1 MMTVTF
7 DFDSTLTKPVKQSF
21 AWQDTGFWETSTQPC
36 EKVLDIL
43 QAFVDD
49 GHRVEIVTT
58 RDRTNSEEVFDFIN
72 EHSLPVR
79 DVHFTGGDDKRE
91 TLLEL
96 GSGLHFDDSLRDLK
110 LLEDT
115 DVKTKIVPHPHDEEN
130 RTEEVN
136 QFDRA
141 F

>member
-1 MMTVTF
+1 MLVTF
-7 DFDSTLTKPVKQSF
+7 DFDSTLTTPVKESLP
-21 AWQDTGFWETSTQPC
+21 WDSETFWEPDADVPN

-43 QAFVDD
+43 QAFVDE

-58 RDRTNSEEVFDFIN
+58 RDRTNSKEVFDFIH

-96 GSGLHFDDSLRDLK
+96 GSDLHFDDSLHDLN

-115 DVKTKIVPHPHDEEN
+115 DVKTKIVPHPHDEET
-130 RTEEVN
+130 RPDEVN
-136 QFDRA
+136 QFDKA
-141 F
+141 I